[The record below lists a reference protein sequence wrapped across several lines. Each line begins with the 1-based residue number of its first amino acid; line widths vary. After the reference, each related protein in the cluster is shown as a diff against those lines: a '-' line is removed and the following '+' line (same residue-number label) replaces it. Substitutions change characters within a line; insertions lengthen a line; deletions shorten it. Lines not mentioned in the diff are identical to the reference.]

1 MDHSFTC
8 PDCGRAHR
16 EPFEA
21 TFVLHV
27 RCCDCTLFFEIAE
40 DVAAERELL
49 VAAA

>member
-1 MDHSFTC
+1 MDHRFTC
-8 PDCGRAHR
+8 PDCGCEHR

-27 RCCDCTLFFEIAE
+27 RCCECTLLHESA
-40 DVAAERELL
+40 DDAAELELL